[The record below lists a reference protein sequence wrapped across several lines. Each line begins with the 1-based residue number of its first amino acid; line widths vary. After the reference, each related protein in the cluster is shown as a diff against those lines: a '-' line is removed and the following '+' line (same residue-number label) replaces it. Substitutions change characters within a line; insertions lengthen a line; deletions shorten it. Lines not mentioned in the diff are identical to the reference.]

1 MGMFGNRAL
10 IKIFGLQRQRE
21 AGEGRKICSG
31 SLIGFNLLKLPRF
44 KKKGMRSERQVT
56 HTFYLS
62 DITRLHQMHVGG
74 FGFSL

>member
-10 IKIFGLQRQRE
+10 IKIFGVQRQRV

-44 KKKGMRSERQVT
+44 K
-56 HTFYLS
+56 
-62 DITRLHQMHVGG
+62 
-74 FGFSL
+74 